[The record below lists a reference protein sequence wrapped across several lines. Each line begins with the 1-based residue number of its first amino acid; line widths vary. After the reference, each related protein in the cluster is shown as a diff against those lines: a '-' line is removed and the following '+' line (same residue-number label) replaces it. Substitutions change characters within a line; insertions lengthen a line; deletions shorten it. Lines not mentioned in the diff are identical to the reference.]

1 MCSQESLISVI
12 VPVYRVE
19 RYLDRCVE
27 SIVDQTYRNLEIILI
42 DDGSPDGCPE
52 ICDRW
57 AKKDARIVVIHQ
69 ENRGVSAARNAGVAI
84 ARGAYIG
91 FIDSD
96 DFVRPDYFETLYSAL
111 VSNHAEMS
119 ICMRSTVDEEGF
131 AIPRYLMRMSHKPG
145 VYTGREL
152 LTAGFVFTV
161 WGALFTAGLCRK
173 ETFREDLSFGED
185 TCYIIS
191 LIVDCRAI
199 AVTNKKLYLYTQR
212 DESAMGGLRQRV
224 DEKALA
230 ERISVSIELYRLLK
244 SRDLQNLTF
253 RILYSAYYSVLEPIR
268 CGLYFK
274 NRNYRIINRQMRLL
288 IRKTIQ
294 LEKARSVIFFS
305 RIIGFHLRH
314 QAYPSIKQRLSWRWR
329 AIKRRLWAI
338 RARVFRP
345 SRERGR

>member
-1 MCSQESLISVI
+1 MTMPAQDALISVI

-84 ARGAYIG
+84 ARGSYIC

-96 DFVRPDYFETLYSAL
+96 DFVRPDFCETLFGLL
-111 VSNHAEMS
+111 VSSQAEMAFCMHS
-119 ICMRSTVDEEGF
+119 IVDEEGA
-131 AIPRYLMRMSHKPG
+131 AIPKYLMRPSHKPG

-152 LTAGFVFTV
+152 LAERLVFTI
-161 WGALFTAGLCRK
+161 GGIMLTTGLCRK
-173 ETFREDLSFGED
+173 GRFPEGRSFGED
-185 TCYIIS
+185 SWYINH

-212 DESAMGGLRQRV
+212 SDSAMGSLRQRV
-224 DEKALA
+224 DEKTLS
-230 ERISVSIELYRLLK
+230 EQISLSVELYRLFK
-244 SRDLQNLTF
+244 ARDLPNLTF
-253 RILYSAYYSVLEPIR
+253 RVLYGAYYSVFAPIR
-268 CGLYFK
+268 RGLYFK
-274 NRNYRIINRQMRLL
+274 DRNYRIVNRQLRQL
-288 IRKTIQ
+288 IATTIQ
-294 LEKARSVIFFS
+294 LEKAGSIIFFP
-305 RIIGFHLRH
+305 RAIGFYLKRH
-314 QAYPSIKQRLSWRWR
+314 AYPFLKQRLSWRWR
-329 AIKRRLWAI
+329 AIKRRLN
-338 RARVFRP
+338 
-345 SRERGR
+345 G